1 VQVDGQDDYTPAI
14 LMSEFLHVT
23 EAASRALASGETV
36 CLATVV
42 RAKGSAPRHIGARM
56 LILPSGGTHGT
67 IGGGTLEHVVT
78 KDALRLLSDG
88 HAELKNYVFD
98 PRGRPESVGLCG
110 GAVDILMEVLRPDP
124 TLLIVGAG
132 HIARP
137 LAQMAALLDMR
148 ISIVDDRKDWA
159 NPERFPDATEIH
171 VIDYEPDTE
180 KLAPIPTIITA
191 TTYVIITT
199 WGYDLP
205 ALEQALA
212 ANPAFIGLVAS
223 PTKARE
229 LFRRLLSKEF
239 SAESLRRIHTPAGL
253 DIGAESPAEVALSVL
268 AEIIRAQ
275 RGASGRSL
283 QDHKGQILK
292 KLLT

>member
-1 VQVDGQDDYTPAI
+1 
-14 LMSEFLHVT
+14 MSEFLRVT
-23 EAASRALASGETV
+23 RATSQALAAGESV

-42 RAKGSAPRHIGARM
+42 RSKGSAPRHVGARM
-56 LILPSGGTHGT
+56 LILPGGGTHGT
-67 IGGGTLEHVVT
+67 IGGGTLEHEVT
-78 KDALRLLSDG
+78 KDALRLLSEG
-88 HAELKNYVFD
+88 HAEMKNYVFD
-98 PRGRPESVGLCG
+98 PRGRSESVGLCG

-124 TLLIVGAG
+124 TLLIIGAG
-132 HIARP
+132 HIAQP

-148 ISIVDDRKDWA
+148 VAVVDDRKDWA

-171 VIDYEPDTE
+171 VIDYDPGTE
-180 KLAPIPTIITA
+180 TLGPIPTTITA
-191 TTYVIITT
+191 TTYVVITT

-212 ANPAFIGLVAS
+212 ADPVFIGLVAS

-229 LFRRLLSKEF
+229 LFRRLLSKKF
-239 SAESLRRIHTPAGL
+239 STESLRQVHTPAGL

-268 AEIIRAQ
+268 AEIIRTQ
-275 RGASGRSL
+275 RGASGITLRE
-283 QDHKGQILK
+283 HKGQILE